1 MLLILEL
8 QLPCELSV
16 TYKKKKKSATFG
28 GNYFF
33 STGAESAF
41 ERPKH
46 SHKLIFDSVKLQP
59 ITTWKQYH
67 KIYSFRHGMALIKSS
82 VEFLNLTE
90 ACLFSFQILPSL
102 HDHPFYTGQ
111 TTHVSPLLHPCSSWI
126 SWRSDWQ
133 VHAVTEF
140 AVTGPFN
147 LTFQFNSWT
156 PVHDSP
162 AELNSK
168 AAKECVVTL

>member
-8 QLPCELSV
+8 QLPRELSV

-90 ACLFSFQILPSL
+90 ACLFSFQILLSL

-111 TTHVSPLLHPCSSWI
+111 TTHMFDHFFILAALGL
-126 SWRSDWQ
+126 
-133 VHAVTEF
+133 AGE
-140 AVTGPFN
+140 VTGRSMQ
-147 LTFQFNSWT
+147 LRSLQL
-156 PVHDSP
+156 PVLS
-162 AELNSK
+162 
-168 AAKECVVTL
+168 T